1 MRTARIPT
9 VPNRASSMDGA
20 HDRTTRRHPNFRS
33 RRPQLFWVRRDQ
45 SVGIAFAVPCRTGR
59 GGLCE
64 WTPAVNHQGYE
75 GMVHGGII
83 STVFDE
89 VMAWAISNA
98 GIWAVTG
105 RLNTTFRKP
114 VEIGVPTI
122 ARAEIVSI
130 QSRTVDVKA
139 TIRRESDDLLRR
151 RRRGFRAGF
160 ARAVR
165 PMARA
170 IPTRR
175 GIAAGKHAARRI

>member
-1 MRTARIPT
+1 MERMTEQPAGIPISVRDDHNCFGCGAT
-9 VPNRASSMDGA
+9 NPWGLHLRFLAEPDGA
-20 HDRTTRRHPNFRS
+20 
-33 RRPQLFWVRRDQ
+33 LF
-45 SVGIAFAVPCRTGR
+45 AH
-59 GGLCE
+59 

-114 VEIGVPTI
+114 VEIGVPTL

-139 TIRRESDDLLRR
+139 TIRRESDGLLL
-151 RRRGFRAGF
+151 AE
-160 ARAVR
+160 
-165 PMARA
+165 
-170 IPTRR
+170 
-175 GIAAGKHAARRI
+175 AAGVFVRVSREQSDAWRERYQRVEG

>member
-1 MRTARIPT
+1 MERMTEQPAGTPISVRDDHNCFGCGATNPWGLHLRFLAE
-9 VPNRASSMDGA
+9 PDGA
-20 HDRTTRRHPNFRS
+20 
-33 RRPQLFWVRRDQ
+33 V
-45 SVGIAFAVPCRTGR
+45 FAN
-59 GGLCE
+59 

-89 VMAWAISNA
+89 VMAWCISNA

-114 VEIGVPTI
+114 VEIGVPAV

-139 TIRRESDDLLRR
+139 TIKRASDGLLLAEATGVFVQVSREQSDAWRDRYIR
-151 RRRGFRAGF
+151 VEG
-160 ARAVR
+160 
-165 PMARA
+165 
-170 IPTRR
+170 
-175 GIAAGKHAARRI
+175 